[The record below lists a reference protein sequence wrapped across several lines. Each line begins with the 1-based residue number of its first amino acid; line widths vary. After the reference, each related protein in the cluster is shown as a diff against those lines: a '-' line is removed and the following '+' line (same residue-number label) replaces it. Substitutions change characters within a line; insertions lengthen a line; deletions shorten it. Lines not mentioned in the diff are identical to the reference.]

1 MYFVSQINEYLIVS
15 DMNFPVYR
23 IIYLRIIHIRLFKA
37 GSGMF
42 INKYPHYVYKLE
54 PYDIK
59 TMRYKR
65 KQAKQ
70 REWRMKNKERTVKV
84 HKEFVKNNREH
95 INNYQKLYARE
106 VRKVNK

>member
-1 MYFVSQINEYLIVS
+1 
-15 DMNFPVYR
+15 
-23 IIYLRIIHIRLFKA
+23 
-37 GSGMF
+37 MF
-42 INKYPHYVYKLE
+42 INQYPHNVYKLE

-70 REWRMKNKERTVKV
+70 IEWRLKNKERVAEV
-84 HKEFVKNNREH
+84 HRQFVINNREH

-106 VRKVNK
+106 VRKVRKVNK